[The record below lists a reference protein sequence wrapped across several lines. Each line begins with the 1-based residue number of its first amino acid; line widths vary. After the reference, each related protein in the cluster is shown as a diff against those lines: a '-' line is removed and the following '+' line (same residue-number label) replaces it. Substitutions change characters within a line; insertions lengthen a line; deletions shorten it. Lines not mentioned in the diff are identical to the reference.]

1 MGARQTV
8 LLNSLES
15 ALPACLPFYKQIA
28 PITPLDSALRNPFQL
43 IENTAALTTAE
54 SALADI
60 PSVTSL
66 DSALTKNRGGDP
78 VPIPINHSDIWR
90 SPLVTTSLFSYSY
103 ALSCTFQI
111 HNPFVFFQFQTLSKK
126 QPGWGTFSSRSGTP
140 PFSAFSA
147 SLRCAFLPCS
157 PSLLH
162 FVAPKPKF
170 RSFIFNS
177 LRTLLHLRGSGVAM
191 PTEISAQPK
200 PLAPLLPARAPMLY
214 SGRLHR
220 SLTGR
225 L

>member
-1 MGARQTV
+1 MGTHQAV
-8 LLNSLES
+8 LLTPLES
-15 ALPACLPFYKQIA
+15 ALPDCLPFYKQIA
-28 PITPLDSALRNPFQL
+28 PITPLESALTDPLQL
-43 IENTAALTTAE
+43 IENTAALTAAK
-54 SALADI
+54 SALTDI

-66 DSALTKNRGGDP
+66 DSALTKNRGGGGDP

-177 LRTLLHLRGSGVAM
+177 LRTLLHLRGGGA
-191 PTEISAQPK
+191 
-200 PLAPLLPARAPMLY
+200 
-214 SGRLHR
+214 
-220 SLTGR
+220 
-225 L
+225 